1 MFFSG
6 ATEDLVLLAAA
17 AVATEILASA
27 ALRPESQLLGRTLI
41 AGADPTEMALTY
53 DDGPNDVS
61 TPPLLDLLARHN
73 VRATFFM
80 IGKHARQRPDL
91 VRQVHAAGHLI
102 GNHTMTHPWLAW
114 QSASVIREELSACS
128 KLLEDTIGAPIRY
141 FRPPHGARR
150 PFVMRFAAELGM
162 KTVQWNA
169 MGHDWDPI
177 GVDRIVKEIER
188 GMSRARRRSRGTN
201 ILLHDGSDRTLG
213 VDRSDSVETTARLI
227 DHFARNGY
235 RTVTVDAWG

>member
-6 ATEDLVLLAAA
+6 LTEDLVLLAAA
-17 AVATEILASA
+17 AAATEVLASA
-27 ALRPESQLLGRTLI
+27 ALRPESQLLGGTLI
-41 AGADPTEMALTY
+41 AGTDPMEVALTY

-80 IGKHARQRPDL
+80 IGKHVRQRPDL
-91 VRQVHAAGHLI
+91 VRQVHAGGHLV
-102 GNHTMTHPWLAW
+102 GNHTMTHPWLTW
-114 QSASVIREELSACS
+114 QTDNVIREEISGCS
-128 KLLEDTIGAPIRY
+128 KLLEDTIGAPVRY

-150 PFVMRFAAELGM
+150 PFVMRFAAQLGM

-177 GVDRIVKEIER
+177 GVDRIVKEIQK
-188 GMSRARRRSRGTN
+188 GMRRARKRGRGTN
-201 ILLHDGSDRTLG
+201 ILLHDGSDRALG
-213 VDRSDSVETTARLI
+213 VNRSDSIWTTARLI
-227 DHFARNGY
+227 DHFARDGY